1 MLEKFSTVNFA
12 FRAKFAIIGIKTS
25 MLIILLVGSLFTT
38 NALAQSTDWIS
49 DPAHPPVK
57 LRILLTG
64 QSNPN
69 DNTVQALLDVQLD
82 GEWKTYWR
90 TPGEAGIAPQL
101 DWGDSTNIAAVEWH
115 WPVPRYFEQLGIMT
129 LGYKHQVSF
138 PLTVMLEDPTRPAIL
153 KGQLRLPSCT
163 DICVVTDY
171 PIELEF
177 DPAALVIDSEAMFL
191 FNQGM
196 SQSPKASKNVTI
208 NGTYWDA
215 DKQQFIVQLSNAIA
229 WQSPQVLVDGQQ
241 VENQFFDQPK
251 LIVDQAENGTQEANL
266 LTAIFDVTNWKG
278 HVELSDKIVT
288 VTVSD
293 NTFATELT
301 TEVGITPVEYQSTR
315 FITMIGFAFLGGLI
329 LNIMPCVLP
338 VLGLKL
344 NSIALQPTSHG
355 GVRASFIASAL
366 GIICSFAL
374 LAAALSLLKAGGES
388 VGWGIQFQSAEFLLL
403 MLAVT
408 LIFALNLLGL
418 FEFRLPSRLTTWM
431 AQRGGNDQ
439 AGHFVQGM
447 FATLL
452 ATPCSA
458 PFLGT
463 AVAYALGA
471 SFTELWLIFI
481 TLGFGMSAPW
491 LILALFPNLV
501 TAMPKPGM
509 WMNRLKM
516 LFGFMMLLTSLW
528 LANLLMPFFGKFVT
542 VVISSL
548 ILVVTL
554 IWLGK
559 VHGRKLLIPLIALL
573 TLMGGSSLLLGSL
586 TADHW
591 ATPIVDDLPWQKL
604 QANKIESLTAQG
616 KTVFVDV
623 TADWCITCKANKIG
637 VILQDP
643 VYNTLKNTDIVLM
656 KGDWTTPND
665 SVTQYLQSHGRYG
678 VPFNIVYGPNAPQGI
693 ALPVI
698 LTSDKVIR
706 AINEVDK

>member
-1 MLEKFSTVNFA
+1 MIA
-12 FRAKFAIIGIKTS
+12 
-25 MLIILLVGSLFTT
+25 LIINITSSSLVFAQTT
-38 NALAQSTDWIS
+38 GWIS
-49 DPAHPPVK
+49 DVKHPPVK
-57 LRILLTG
+57 LRLMLTG
-64 QSNPN
+64 EQQ
-69 DNTVQALLDVQLD
+69 THTRTLQAVLDVQLE

-90 TPGEAGIAPQL
+90 SPGEAGIAPQL
-101 DWGDSTNIAAVEWH
+101 DWGNSTNIAAVEWH
-115 WPVPRYFEQLGIMT
+115 WPIPRYFEQLGIMT

-138 PLTVMLEDPTRPAIL
+138 PLTITLEDPLQPAVL

-163 DICVVTDY
+163 DICVITDY

-177 DPAALVIDSEAMFL
+177 NPQALHLDSEAMFL

-196 SQSPKASKNVTI
+196 SQSPKDSNQVMVNK
-208 NGTYWDA
+208 TYWDQN
-215 DKQQFIVQLSNAIA
+215 KQQFIVQLSNAIA

-251 LIVDQAENGTQEANL
+251 LIFDQEVNR

-278 HVELSDKIVT
+278 HVDLNGKSVT

-301 TEVGITPVEYQSTR
+301 TEVGTTPIEYQSTS

-344 NSIALQPTSHG
+344 NSIATQSTSQG

-366 GIICSFAL
+366 GIISSFAL

-388 VGWGIQFQSAEFLLL
+388 VGWGIQFQSVEFLIL
-403 MLAVT
+403 MLMVT
-408 LIFALNLLGL
+408 LVFALNLLGL

-431 AQRGGNDQ
+431 SQQGGHGQ
-439 AGHFVQGM
+439 AGHFIQGM

-471 SFTELWLIFI
+471 SFSELWIIFI
-481 TLGFGMSAPW
+481 TLGIGMSAPW
-491 LILALFPNLV
+491 LIFALFPNV
-501 TAMPKPGM
+501 VAAMPKPGV
-509 WMNRLKM
+509 WMNRTKM

-528 LANLLMPFFGKFVT
+528 LTSLLMPFFGQFIVLVICGAILIVT
-542 VVISSL
+542 F
-548 ILVVTL
+548 
-554 IWLGK
+554 IWLGQ

-573 TLMGGSSLLLGSL
+573 TFIGGGSLLLGSL

-604 QANKIESLTAQG
+604 QADKIQQLSAQG

-643 VYNTLKNTDIVLM
+643 VYSALKHQDMVLM
-656 KGDWTTPND
+656 KGNWTTPND
-665 SVTQYLQSHGRYG
+665 SVTQYLQSNGRYG

-698 LTSDKVIR
+698 LTSDQVIS
-706 AINEVDK
+706 AINKAGNK